1 MNKMNRYAFST
12 AALYPLASEAALELI
27 GKAGFG
33 YAELMPQAFSDVG
46 DDFAERAL
54 KTGVRV
60 GSIHYPLAMF
70 GMLYTSHP
78 AMTEDGRI
86 FSRKVVRLCR
96 MLGAGILVVHP
107 HVPSS
112 PQYREILEEPV
123 LKNLLYVAD
132 LCRENNITMAVENS
146 PKGSGNTGD
155 GLLGYINSLGSHP
168 AIRPM
173 VDTTEACEAFQDP
186 AEFIKTV
193 RPAHVHLSDHKG
205 ELKHLPAGQG
215 SIDWDAVKDALVFT
229 GYTGYYTLEPS
240 YRYYL
245 DDIEN
250 RLKDAFRFISSLIGG
265 SAGSPG

>member
-1 MNKMNRYAFST
+1 MNRYAFST
-12 AALYPLASEAALELI
+12 AALYPLASETALEYI
-27 GKAGFG
+27 GKAGFR
-33 YAELMPQAFSDVG
+33 YAELMPQAFSDVD

-54 KTGVRV
+54 KTGVQV
-60 GSIHYPLAMF
+60 SSVHYPLAMF

-78 AMTEDGRI
+78 AMAEDGRV
-86 FSRKVVRLCR
+86 FSRKVVRLCQR
-96 MLGAGILVVHP
+96 LGAGILVVHP

-132 LCRENNITMAVENS
+132 LCRENNITMAMENS
-146 PKGSGNTGD
+146 PKGSGNTGQ
-155 GLLGYINSLGSHP
+155 GLLGYIASLGPHP

-186 AEFIKTV
+186 VDFIKTV
-193 RPAHVHLSDHKG
+193 SPVLMHLSDHKG

-215 SIDWDAVKDALVFT
+215 GIDWNAVRDALIFT
-229 GYTGYYTLEPS
+229 GFNGYYTLEPS

-245 DDIEN
+245 EDIEN
-250 RLKDAFRFISSLIGG
+250 RLKDAYRFISSLIGG
-265 SAGSPG
+265 TNE